1 MSGYGSVAKYFDGEY
16 DGFRQDIDFY
26 LDRLQADRVRG
37 PVLEPGCGTGRVVA
51 PLAVAG
57 FRVSGF
63 DTSEAMLRRARRRR
77 AALAPDARLRLRFSR
92 QDMVDFDYRHSFRAV
107 ILAFSTF
114 NLLADAASRRSCL
127 GRIADHLEPGG
138 LLLADLFNPGAA
150 AASAPRR
157 RSTEFRLPPNG
168 HIVEKLVEEADDENG
183 VATTVRYTYQE
194 RRWIDDAPVD
204 RLQVEFRLA
213 RVGRAELEPAL
224 YAAGFDVESVVG
236 DYSGR
241 PFGER
246 SPRMIV
252 QARRLG

>member
-51 PLAVAG
+51 PLAAAG

-63 DTSEAMLRRARRRR
+63 DTSEGMLRRARRRR

-92 QDMVDFDYRHSFRAV
+92 QDMVDFEYRHRFRAV

-114 NLLADAASRRSCL
+114 NLLADASGRHACLRRV
-127 GRIADHLEPGG
+127 ADHLEPGG
-138 LLLADLFNPGAA
+138 LLLADLFNPGAPA
-150 AASAPRR
+150 AAAPRR
-157 RSTEFRLPPNG
+157 RTTTFRMPPHG
-168 HIVEKLVEEADDENG
+168 HIVEKAVEEVDDPG
-183 VATTVRYTYQE
+183 GGATTVRYTYQE
-194 RRWIDDAPVD
+194 RRWLDDTPVD
-204 RLQVEFRLA
+204 QLQVEFRLA
-213 RVGRAELEPAL
+213 RVCRHDMEAVL
-224 YAAGFDVESVVG
+224 YEAGFDVEAVVG

-241 PFGER
+241 PFSER
-246 SPRMIV
+246 SPRMIL
-252 QARRLG
+252 QARRLR